1 MNKYELNERE
11 QFLAKKIVEAA
22 ILVHRVLG
30 PGLLEKV
37 YEICIAH
44 VLMKQGIKVVRQTI
58 VPVKFMDLEIKN
70 ALRLDLLV
78 DDCIIVE
85 VKAAETVH
93 PVWHA
98 QILSHLK
105 LTGKNLGYL
114 INFNVPLIKQGI
126 KRFIFNHNK

>member
-93 PVWHA
+93 PIWQA
-98 QILSHLK
+98 QILSQLK
-105 LTGKNLGYL
+105 LTGNNIGFLL
-114 INFNVPLIKQGI
+114 NFNVTLMKDGI
-126 KRFIFNHNK
+126 RRFSFNHNK

>member
-78 DDCIIVE
+78 DDCI
-85 VKAAETVH
+85 
-93 PVWHA
+93 WQA
-98 QILSHLK
+98 QILSQLK
-105 LTGKNLGYL
+105 LTGNNIGFLL
-114 INFNVPLIKQGI
+114 NFNVTLMKDGI
-126 KRFIFNHNK
+126 RRFSFNHNK

>member
-1 MNKYELNERE
+1 MKKYELNERE
-11 QFLAKKIVEAA
+11 QFLAKKFVEAA

-93 PVWHA
+93 PIWQA
-98 QILSHLK
+98 QILSQLK
-105 LTGKNLGYL
+105 LTGNNIGFLL
-114 INFNVPLIKQGI
+114 NFNVTLMKDGI
-126 KRFIFNHNK
+126 RRFSFNHNK

>member
-1 MNKYELNERE
+1 MKKYELNERE
-11 QFLAKKIVEAA
+11 QFLEKKIVEAA

-93 PVWHA
+93 PIWQA
-98 QILSHLK
+98 QILSQLK
-105 LTGKNLGYL
+105 LTGNNIGFLL
-114 INFNVPLIKQGI
+114 NFNVTLMKDGI
-126 KRFIFNHNK
+126 RRFSFNHNK

>member
-1 MNKYELNERE
+1 MKKYELNERE
-11 QFLAKKIVEAA
+11 QFLAKKIVEAV

-93 PVWHA
+93 PIWQA
-98 QILSHLK
+98 QILSQLK
-105 LTGKNLGYL
+105 LTGNNIGFLL
-114 INFNVPLIKQGI
+114 NFNVTLMKDGI
-126 KRFIFNHNK
+126 RRFSFNHNK

>member
-93 PVWHA
+93 PIWQA
-98 QILSHLK
+98 QILSQLK
-105 LTGKNLGYL
+105 LTGNNIGFLL
-114 INFNVPLIKQGI
+114 NFNVSWQTRFNGI
-126 KRFIFNHNK
+126 

>member
-1 MNKYELNERE
+1 MKKYELTERE
-11 QFLAKKIVEAA
+11 QFLAKKIVDAA
-22 ILVHRVLG
+22 ILVHKELG

-44 VLMKQGIKVVRQTI
+44 VLMKQGLKVVRQTI
-58 VPVKFMDLEIKN
+58 VPVKFMDLEIKH

-93 PVWHA
+93 PVWQA
-98 QILSHLK
+98 QILSQLK
-105 LTGKNLGYL
+105 LTGNSIGFLL
-114 INFNVPLIKQGI
+114 NFNVTLMKEGI
-126 KRFIFNHNK
+126 RRFSFNHKQ

>member
-58 VPVKFMDLEIKN
+58 VPVKFMELEIKN

-93 PVWHA
+93 PIWQA
-98 QILSHLK
+98 QILSQLK
-105 LTGKNLGYL
+105 LTGNNIGFLL
-114 INFNVPLIKQGI
+114 NFNVTLMKDGI
-126 KRFIFNHNK
+126 RRFSFNHNK

>member
-70 ALRLDLLV
+70 ALRLDVLV

-93 PVWHA
+93 PIWQA
-98 QILSHLK
+98 QIVSQLK
-105 LTGKNLGYL
+105 LTGNNIGFLL
-114 INFNVPLIKQGI
+114 NFNVTLMKDGI
-126 KRFIFNHNK
+126 RRFSFNHNK

>member
-1 MNKYELNERE
+1 MKKYELNERE

-93 PVWHA
+93 PIWQA
-98 QILSHLK
+98 QILSQLK
-105 LTGKNLGYL
+105 LTGNNIGFLL
-114 INFNVPLIKQGI
+114 NFNVTLMKDGI
-126 KRFIFNHNK
+126 RRFSFNHNK

>member
-1 MNKYELNERE
+1 M
-11 QFLAKKIVEAA
+11 
-22 ILVHRVLG
+22 
-30 PGLLEKV
+30 

-93 PVWHA
+93 PIWQA
-98 QILSHLK
+98 QILSQLK
-105 LTGKNLGYL
+105 LTGNNIGFLL
-114 INFNVPLIKQGI
+114 NFNVTLMKDGI
-126 KRFIFNHNK
+126 RRFSFNHNK